1 MLSEDPLLCSKMLI
15 VRLAECG
22 DRLKKF
28 MADEGVNKVTGEIDW
43 LRAGPYRCEQ
53 ENRLVPTLVTSIE
66 YSSSGHSVV
75 RETNG
80 RLIQP

>member
-1 MLSEDPLLCSKMLI
+1 MLI
-15 VRLAECG
+15 VRLAEGG

-43 LRAGPYRCEQ
+43 LRAGPYRFEY

-66 YSSSGHSVV
+66 FSSGHSVV